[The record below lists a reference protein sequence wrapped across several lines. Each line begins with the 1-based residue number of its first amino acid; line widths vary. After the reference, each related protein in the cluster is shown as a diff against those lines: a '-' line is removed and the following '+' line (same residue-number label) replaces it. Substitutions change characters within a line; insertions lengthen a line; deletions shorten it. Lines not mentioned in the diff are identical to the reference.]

1 MKSVYFPLNKGDALS
16 QMYRPTEGNVQR
28 TLSNLKA
35 SFTILL
41 SDITVCKW
49 LNTSFARKMN
59 KEQQFKLVL

>member
-35 SFTILL
+35 SFT
-41 SDITVCKW
+41 
-49 LNTSFARKMN
+49 TSIDSLFIMFP
-59 KEQQFKLVL
+59 FKGRFLCFL